1 MRGWFEGLSEI
12 LAIPIVIIICCR
24 SRIPLSYSAFCLLAR
39 YNVPISSILIIFAV
53 STENERFISIASLL
67 FIGSDP
73 NVGSNTVVISLFDGA
88 STHRTIYPLLDARSD
103 PNVVND
109 SMQGNSETGNK
120 VFVLPSKVAI
130 NTKIQKKS
138 SIWKD

>member
-1 MRGWFEGLSEI
+1 LGFRCSI
-12 LAIPIVIIICCR
+12 AIPVILLSTLSLHVTVTD
-24 SRIPLSYSAFCLLAR
+24 SRLAS
-39 YNVPISSILIIFAV
+39 NAV
-53 STENERFISIASLL
+53 VN
-67 FIGSDP
+67 
-73 NVGSNTVVISLFDGA
+73 SLFDGA